1 MSKKQKDYEREEE
14 HKKDLCVL
22 RVIIPIILLII
33 FCFWLFRDIEQTV
46 SKSYEGI
53 LISID
58 DSTEQQ
64 VTAQIDGSVTYDSMF
79 SDKIVSYTLDIILTD
94 NSGNIILNTYSNLD
108 IIDGDFSF
116 TSGSA
121 LLRVFDDETHTAE
134 YIGKLICDDDF
145 EQILL
150 KFDNNTYYVAPA
162 RNIEEAE
169 HILNK

>member
-1 MSKKQKDYEREEE
+1 
-14 HKKDLCVL
+14 
-22 RVIIPIILLII
+22 
-33 FCFWLFRDIEQTV
+33 
-46 SKSYEGI
+46 
-53 LISID
+53 
-58 DSTEQQ
+58 
-64 VTAQIDGSVTYDSMF
+64 MF

-94 NSGNIILNTYSNLD
+94 NSGNIILNTYSNLY

-116 TSGSA
+116 SSGSA

-150 KFDNNTYYVAPA
+150 KFDDNTYYAAPA
-162 RNIEEAE
+162 KNIEEAE